1 MTVSEF
7 IFDFL
12 QKKGVGTVYMVSGSS
27 AMWLTDALCRYDK
40 LKAVCCQHEQAAAMA
55 ADGYGRIN
63 GIPGA
68 ALVTIGPGATNAVT
82 GVAGAYVDSS
92 PMFVISGQA
101 NSKILQYQKDTGI
114 RQKGTQSLV
123 LGNMVKDITKYFAEI
138 MDPADI
144 RYHMERAYYE
154 AMSGRKGPVW
164 IDVPIDIQ
172 NKQIPSDMEG
182 YTPDTE
188 EDCTI
193 DWDKIGDVVCKA
205 QKPLIL
211 AGYGVLSAGVRDE
224 LLSFAQ
230 RLQVPVVT
238 SRGGIGAIPS
248 SDPLF
253 IGRPGSYGDR
263 ASHFAVQ
270 ECDMLLILG
279 SRLAQSTTGYYPN
292 HMAPD
297 AVKIMVDIDEKELEK
312 GDVPIDLVVKADLA
326 EFIKELDTRSKG
338 WSAQDHSKWI
348 AHCHDNK
355 MKYPVVRASY
365 VSEDGINSYM
375 FTDILSK
382 LAPDNTTV
390 VVDTGSVCNIVSQS
404 WKLKE
409 SQKYMISGGL
419 SCMGFWAS
427 SIGAASDGKPVIA
440 LSGDGSTQMNIQEF
454 ATLKYYNLP
463 IKLFVYNNRGYM
475 LIRHNQHNYMDDRFL
490 GVGPDSGV
498 PSVDFCCVGAAYG
511 LPTVYI
517 GDKSEIED
525 KIKEVFSIDGPVICE
540 VMVQEFGIIAPRIAS
555 RVMTDGSLKAA
566 EFDDLWPFL
575 DEAENNE

>member
-1 MTVSEF
+1 MTVSEY
-7 IFDFL
+7 IFGFL
-12 QKKGVGTVYMVSGSS
+12 KKKGVSTVYMVSGSS
-27 AMWLTDALCRYDK
+27 AMWLTDALCRNDDLY
-40 LKAVCCQHEQAAAMA
+40 AVCCQHEQAAAMA
-55 ADGYGRIN
+55 ADGYGRIT
-63 GIPGA
+63 GKPGA
-68 ALVTIGPGATNAVT
+68 TLVTIGPGATNAVT

-123 LGNMVKDITKYFAEI
+123 LGNMVKDITKYFAEV

-144 RYHMERAYYE
+144 RYHMEKAYHE
-154 AMSGRKGPVW
+154 AMTGRKGPVW

-172 NKQIPSDMEG
+172 NRQIPEDLKG
-182 YTPDTE
+182 FDTVQLKDGE
-188 EDCTI
+188 I
-193 DWDKIGDVVCKA
+193 DWDQIGNAVAKA
-205 QKPLIL
+205 EKPLIL

-224 LLSFAQ
+224 LLSFAR
-230 RLQVPVVT
+230 RLQIPVVT
-238 SRGGIGAIPS
+238 SRGGIGVIPS

-270 ECDMLLILG
+270 ECDLLFILG
-279 SRLAQSTTGYYPN
+279 SRLAQSTTGYYPG
-292 HMAPD
+292 HLAPD
-297 AVKIMVDIDEKELEK
+297 AFKMMVDIDEKELGK
-312 GDVPIDLVVKADLA
+312 GDVPVDMSIKTDLA
-326 EFIKELDTRSKG
+326 DFLKELDRRSEVWKLPNHSE
-338 WSAQDHSKWI
+338 WIDH
-348 AHCHDNK
+348 CRDNK
-355 MKYPVVRASY
+355 AKYPVVLDSY
-365 VSEDGINSYM
+365 ESENGINSYV
-375 FTDILSK
+375 FTKRLSE

-404 WKLKE
+404 WELKTD
-409 SQKYMISGGL
+409 QKYMISGGL

-427 SIGAASDGKPVIA
+427 SIGAAADNHNVIA

-463 IKLFVYNNRGYM
+463 IKLFVYNNKGYM
-475 LIRHNQHNYMDDRFL
+475 LIRHNQHNYMNDRFL

-498 PSVDFCCVGAAYG
+498 PSVDFCAVASAYG
-511 LPTVYI
+511 LPSVRI
-517 GDKSEIED
+517 EDKDEIED
-525 KIKEVFSIDGPVICE
+525 KVKEVFAMEGPVICE

-555 RVMTDGSLKAA
+555 RVMPDGSLKAA

-575 DEAENNE
+575 DEADDNG

>member
-1 MTVSEF
+1 MTVSEY

-12 QKKGVGTVYMVSGSS
+12 QKKGINTVYMVSGSS
-27 AMWLTDALCRYDK
+27 AMWLTDALCRNDK
-40 LKAVCCQHEQAAAMA
+40 LKAVCTQHEQATAMA
-55 ADGYGRIN
+55 ADGYGRTM

-123 LGNMVKDITKYFAEI
+123 LGNMVGDITKYFTEV

-144 RYHMERAYYE
+144 RYHMERAYSE

-172 NKQIPSDMEG
+172 NKQIPEEMKG
-182 YTPDTE
+182 YEPLMSE
-188 EDCTI
+188 SSAV
-193 DWDKIGDVVCKA
+193 DWDKIRNILENSE
-205 QKPLIL
+205 KPLIF
-211 AGYGVLSAGVRDE
+211 AGYGILSAGVRND
-224 LLSFAQ
+224 LLDFA
-230 RLQVPVVT
+230 RRANIPVVT
-238 SRGGIGAIPS
+238 SRGGIGVIPTD
-248 SDPLF
+248 DPLF

-270 ECDMLLILG
+270 ECDALLILG
-279 SRLAQSTTGYYPN
+279 SRLAQSTTGYYPD
-292 HMAPD
+292 HLAPD
-297 AVKIMVDIDEKELEK
+297 AVKIMVDIDEKELGK
-312 GDVPIDLVVKADLA
+312 GDVPIDVSINGDLRV
-326 EFIKELDTRSKG
+326 FVRELNSRSTDWAYK
-338 WSAQDHSKWI
+338 DHGEWI
-348 AHCHDNK
+348 AHCRNNK
-355 MKYPVVRASY
+355 AKYPVVLDSY
-365 VSEDGINSYM
+365 ALEDGINSYW
-375 FTDILSK
+375 FTQKLSEF
-382 LAPDNTTV
+382 APDDMTV

-404 WKLKE
+404 WKLKNA
-409 SQKYMISGGL
+409 QKYMISGGL

-427 SIGAASDGKPVIA
+427 SIGAVAGGKSVIA

-454 ATLKYYNLP
+454 ATLRYYNLP
-463 IKLFVYNNRGYM
+463 IKLFVYNNKGYM
-475 LIRHNQHNYMDDRFL
+475 LIRHNQHNYMNDRFL

-498 PSVDFCCVGAAYG
+498 PSVDFCAVGRAYG
-511 LPTVYI
+511 LPVVRI
-517 GDKSEIED
+517 SDKSEIEAG
-525 KIKEVFSIDGPVICE
+525 IKEVFDTEGPVICE

-555 RVMTDGSLKAA
+555 RVMPDGSLKAA

-575 DEAENNE
+575 DEGGADV

>member
-27 AMWLTDALCRYDK
+27 AMWLTDALCRNKD

-55 ADGYGRIN
+55 ADGYGRCN

-123 LGNMVKDITKYFAEI
+123 LGNLVGNITKYFAEV
-138 MDPADI
+138 MDPTDI
-144 RYHMERAYYE
+144 RYHMERAYHE

-172 NKQIPSDMEG
+172 NKQIPEEMEG
-182 YTPDTE
+182 FETPEIQTE
-188 EDCTI
+188 
-193 DWDKIGDVVCKA
+193 DVKWEEIESAITKA

-211 AGYGVLSAGVRDE
+211 AGYGILSAGVRSE
-224 LLSFAQ
+224 LLSFA
-230 RLQVPVVT
+230 RNCNIPIVT
-238 SRGGIGAIPS
+238 SRGGIGVISS

-253 IGRPGSYGDR
+253 VGRPGSYGDR

-270 ECDMLLILG
+270 ECDLLLILG
-279 SRLAQSTTGYYPN
+279 SRLAQSTTGYYPG
-292 HMAPD
+292 HLAPD
-297 AVKIMVDIDEKELEK
+297 AVKIMVDIDEKELDK
-312 GDVPIDLVVKADLA
+312 GDVPTDIRIQADLCR
-326 EFIKELDTRSKG
+326 FIVELNTRSLAWKCK
-338 WSAQDHSKWI
+338 DHNDWI
-348 AHCHDNK
+348 AHCKKNK
-355 MKYPVVRASY
+355 EKYPVVQASY
-365 VSEDGINSYM
+365 AEEEGINSYF
-375 FTDILSK
+375 FTQRLSE
-382 LAPDNTTV
+382 LSPDGTTV

-404 WKLKE
+404 WELKAD
-409 SQKYMISGGL
+409 QKYMISGGL

-427 SIGAASDGKPVIA
+427 SIGAAANGETVIA

-454 ATLKYYNLP
+454 ATLKYYDLP
-463 IKLFVYNNRGYM
+463 IKLFVYNNKGYM
-475 LIRHNQHNYMDDRFL
+475 LIRHNQHNYMNDRFL

-498 PSVDFCCVGAAYG
+498 PSVDFCAVGKAYD
-511 LPTVYI
+511 LPVVRI
-517 GDKSEIED
+517 DDKTQIEE
-525 KIKEVFSIDGPVICE
+525 KVREVFDTDGPVICE
-540 VMVQEFGIIAPRIAS
+540 VMVQEFGVIAPRIAS
-555 RVMTDGSLKAA
+555 RVMPDGSLKAA

-575 DEAENNE
+575 DEGGTDA